1 MKGQLFLLL
10 KYLKEKDLL
19 MNEKKKKIRELK
31 GVGFNDL

>member
-1 MKGQLFLLL
+1 MKGHLFLLL